1 MSIYIEETEACTSLT
16 IDKAI
21 VEGLL
26 IEDSFGD
33 CICVAK
39 RQAEELIPIL
49 QHFIATGELPE

>member
-1 MSIYIEETEACTSLT
+1 MSIYIEETEACTALT
-16 IDKAI
+16 IDKAL

-33 CICVAK
+33 SICVAK